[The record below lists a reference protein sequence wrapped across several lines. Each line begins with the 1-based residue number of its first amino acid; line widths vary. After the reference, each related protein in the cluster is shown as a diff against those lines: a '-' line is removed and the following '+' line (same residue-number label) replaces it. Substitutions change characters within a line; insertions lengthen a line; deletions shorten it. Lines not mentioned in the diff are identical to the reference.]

1 MPQIIK
7 NRAIVDDNWIHV
19 DADASD
25 LPEGDIPE
33 GDIIV
38 PLGLWQDRRSELLER
53 SGRLG
58 VRLAPD
64 QQPSLIADD
73 LSHFDVVAFEFPAF
87 KDGRAFSHARVL
99 RERYGYKGE
108 VRAVGDVARDQIFFM
123 ARCGFDAYEVK
134 EGRSLE
140 DALKAF
146 EDFSVTYQPAADDSR
161 PFFLRS

>member
-7 NRAIVDDNWIHV
+7 NRAIVDDNWHHV
-19 DADASD
+19 AEDATD
-25 LPEGDIPE
+25 LPA

-38 PLGLWQDRRSELLER
+38 PLSIWQERRAELTDRD
-53 SGRLG
+53 GGLG
-58 VRLAPD
+58 VRLAPV
-64 QQPSLIADD
+64 QRPALIADD
-73 LSHFDVVAFEFPAF
+73 LDRFAVIAIEFPAF
-87 KDGRAFSHARVL
+87 KDGRGFSHARLL

-108 VRAVGDVARDQIFFM
+108 VRAVGDVARDQMFFM

-146 EDFSVTYQPAADDSR
+146 EDFSVTYQPAADDPR
-161 PFFLRS
+161 PFFLRG